1 MNFLFLVKNEEM
13 FIFIS
18 KSFESGEELVTL
30 LSLSIT
36 DLFYSA
42 ILKST

>member
-1 MNFLFLVKNEEM
+1 MNFLFLVKNEEK
-13 FIFIS
+13 FIFKS
-18 KSFESGEELVTL
+18 KSFESEEELVTL